1 MSSVYEA
8 AGISRQAHYQYH
20 QRAAAFEERL
30 YALCVEADL
39 LREEHP
45 GCGVE
50 KMYHILQP
58 EWIGRD
64 RFIDVMMGCGYRLK
78 KMLNYSRTT
87 YAGKIYYPNLIQGI
101 LLWDKNQLWQSDITY
116 YRIRDAF
123 YYLVFII
130 DVYTKR
136 ILGYSAEEHLRAS
149 ANLKALKMA
158 IKNAGTLKYHLIHH
172 SDRGSQYGERT
183 YVQCLNDHHID
194 ISMCLKPQDNAY
206 AERINGIIKNE
217 YLKYWDIP
225 NLTALKKACRK
236 AVEHYNTKR
245 THCYLPAKKTP
256 LNFEKSLVSLDMNDR
271 HFETVYSNDNPITK
285 RPEPGTFFVPE
296 NIPDG
301 PVCPVFN
308 LSQC

>member
-1 MSSVYEA
+1 MSRVYKA
-8 AGISRQAHYQYH
+8 AGISRQAHYQYN

-64 RFIDVMMGCGYRLK
+64 RFIDIMMDYGYRLK

-149 ANLKALKMA
+149 ANLKALNMA

-172 SDRGSQYGERT
+172 SDRGSQYGEKT
-183 YVQCLNDHHID
+183 YVHCLKDHHID
-194 ISMCLKPQDNAY
+194 ISMCLKPRDNAY

-245 THCYLPAKKTP
+245 PHCYLPAKKTP

-271 HFETVYSNDNPITK
+271 HFEIVYSNDNPITK
-285 RPEPGTFFVPE
+285 RPEPGTFLAPE